1 METIK
6 QIQLVITGG
15 TIDSDW
21 APAKDTAVPLVK
33 SGIKDYIQKFIKPN
47 FAISEHI
54 VCMRDSRNIDDDIRQ
69 QILKVLKDSSDE
81 NILITHGTYTMAE
94 TGRFLKSKFESDS
107 TLQSKRIILV
117 GSFWPLVFSPSDAP
131 FNIGFA
137 VGSFQSIKPGVYI
150 AMNAQLFDPCNVTKH
165 LENAEFITE

>member
-1 METIK
+1 MEAIK

-94 TGRFLKSKFESDS
+94 TGRFLKSKFENKDISPEFVC
-107 TLQSKRIILV
+107 IIPAIERKNVVL
-117 GSFWPLVFSPSDAP
+117 PAPFSPTSP
-131 FNIGFA
+131 
-137 VGSFQSIKPGVYI
+137 
-150 AMNAQLFDPCNVTKH
+150 
-165 LENAEFITE
+165 